1 MVRESTKSKRNVR
14 RHCVCVCACVDG
26 MEISKLRSTCM
37 EGARRKR
44 AWPLFS
50 WLHRDTC
57 MYRVHI

>member
-1 MVRESTKSKRNVR
+1 M
-14 RHCVCVCACVDG
+14 CACIDG
-26 MEISKLRSTCM
+26 MEISKLRSTCMDAM